1 MIGLANIHCAFEV
14 SSLKGKTNFSIRWR
28 SVTNNQSKREEAMS
42 TQKESTSLFR
52 SLHQPGDPI
61 ILYNIWDTGSAQA
74 VASSGAKALATG
86 SAPVSMAQG
95 FSDGENMPLD
105 LALDNIRRILAA
117 VDLPVT
123 MDLEGG
129 YGVETDIVAKT
140 VSRAVATGIVGF
152 NFEDQIVGG
161 EGLHDISTQST
172 RIKAA
177 RNAADSDSVS
187 PFINART
194 DIFLKAKPDTHTEAM
209 LDDAIE
215 RAKAYEQVGADGFF
229 APGLADEKLIATLCE
244 KINLPVNIIAL
255 PHVPPNNTLRE
266 LGVARISY
274 GPVPYRHMLKA
285 LSEAAAKALV

>member
-1 MIGLANIHCAFEV
+1 MSEHQENI
-14 SSLKGKTNFSIRWR
+14 
-28 SVTNNQSKREEAMS
+28 
-42 TQKESTSLFR
+42 SLFR
-52 SLHQPGDPI
+52 SLHKPGSPI
-61 ILYNIWDTGSAQA
+61 ILYNIWDAGSAKA

-86 SAPVSMAQG
+86 SAPVAMAQG
-95 FSDGENMPLD
+95 YSDGEQMPLD
-105 LALDNIRRILAA
+105 IALGNIRRIIAA

-129 YGVETDIVAKT
+129 YGAETDAVAKT

-152 NFEDQIVGG
+152 NFEDQIIGG
-161 EGLHDISTQST
+161 DGLYDINTQT
-172 RIKAA
+172 ARIKSAK
-177 RNAADSDSVS
+177 NAANLDSES

-194 DIFLKAKPDTHTEAM
+194 DIFLKAKPDTHNEAM

-215 RAKAYEQVGADGFF
+215 RAHAYEQAGADGFF

-255 PHVPPNNTLRE
+255 SHVPPNDKLSA

-274 GPVPYRHMLKA
+274 GPVPYREMIKTFG
-285 LSEAAAKALV
+285 EAAAKAIA

>member
-1 MIGLANIHCAFEV
+1 MSEHQENI
-14 SSLKGKTNFSIRWR
+14 
-28 SVTNNQSKREEAMS
+28 
-42 TQKESTSLFR
+42 SLFR
-52 SLHQPGDPI
+52 SLHKPGSPI
-61 ILYNIWDTGSAQA
+61 ILYNIWDAGSAKA

-86 SAPVSMAQG
+86 SAPVAMAQG
-95 FSDGENMPLD
+95 FSDGEQMPLD
-105 LALDNIRRILAA
+105 IALGNIRRIIAA

-129 YGVETDIVAKT
+129 YGAETDVVAKT

-152 NFEDQIVGG
+152 NFEDQIIGG
-161 EGLHDISTQST
+161 DGLYDINTQAA
-172 RIKAA
+172 RIKSA
-177 RNAADSDSVS
+177 RNAANLDSVS

-194 DIFLKAKPDTHTEAM
+194 DIFLKAKPDTHNEAM

-215 RAKAYEQVGADGFF
+215 RAHAYEQAGADGFF

-255 PHVPPNNTLRE
+255 PNVPPNDKLSA

-274 GPVPYRHMLKA
+274 GPVPYRQMIKA
-285 LSEAAAKALV
+285 LSEAAAKAFA

>member
-1 MIGLANIHCAFEV
+1 MSEHQENI
-14 SSLKGKTNFSIRWR
+14 
-28 SVTNNQSKREEAMS
+28 
-42 TQKESTSLFR
+42 SLFR
-52 SLHQPGDPI
+52 SLHKPGSPI
-61 ILYNIWDTGSAQA
+61 ILYNIWDAGSAKA

-86 SAPVSMAQG
+86 SAPVAMAQG
-95 FSDGENMPLD
+95 FSDGEQMPLD
-105 LALDNIRRILAA
+105 IALGNIRRIIAA

-129 YGVETDIVAKT
+129 YGTETDMVAKT

-152 NFEDQIVGG
+152 NFEDQIIGG
-161 EGLHDISTQST
+161 DGLYDINIQAA
-172 RIKAA
+172 RIKSA
-177 RNAADSDSVS
+177 RNAANLDSVS

-194 DIFLKAKPDTHTEAM
+194 DIFLKAKPDTHNEAM

-215 RAKAYEQVGADGFF
+215 RAHAYEQAGADGFF

-255 PHVPPNNTLRE
+255 PNVPPNDKLSA

-274 GPVPYRHMLKA
+274 GPVPYRQMIKA
-285 LSEAAAKALV
+285 LSEAAAKAFA